1 MEKDILEIIK
11 ADKSLNE
18 LCKNSI
24 DLIEYV
30 RGITA
35 KQINIIQLMTFY
47 SIGRWI
53 VEEQQQGESRA
64 KYGQRVI
71 KRLSEALTEQY
82 GRGFSVDTLENAR
95 RFFLTYQDRISETVF
110 RKFTVEKSETAF
122 SFFEK
127 EAPFTLPWSHYLQL
141 MRIKDEN
148 ERKFYEMEATN
159 EALRLAAEGN
169 IITKLQDI
177 VKLLYV
183 VKTIMFC
190 E

>member
-1 MEKDILEIIK
+1 MEKDLPKLIDTE
-11 ADKSLNE
+11 KSLHE

-24 DLIEYV
+24 DLIEYA

-47 SIGRWI
+47 SIGKWI

-64 KYGQRVI
+64 RYGQRVI

-110 RKFTVEKSETAF
+110 RKFAVEKSETVF
-122 SFFEK
+122 SLFEK
-127 EAPFTLPWSHYLQL
+127 ESPFTLPWSHYLQL

-148 ERKFYEMEATN
+148 ERKFYEIEATN
-159 EALRLAAEGN
+159 EAWGIR
-169 IITKLQDI
+169 TLQRQYNSSCM
-177 VKLLYV
+177 KGWL
-183 VKTIMFC
+183 
-190 E
+190 